1 MIPIPGRGPRE
12 AIDEEIRHHV
22 REHAELLEARGWGTD
37 EAWREAERRFGDQ
50 DRIRRELLEI
60 ERRQTRRV
68 KTMELLR
75 SMAAD
80 AAYALRGLRTNR
92 TFAAAVVATL
102 ALGIGAATSIYAVI
116 DAVLVRPLPYEDADR
131 WVEVNRSREDG
142 GYAQGVPASRTP
154 EWREAA
160 DDVFEGW
167 VMYLRDGLVRTD
179 GTQAHELNVVAVS
192 PGADTLLGIP
202 LLLGRGPTAEDAR
215 PGAPP
220 VAVLSRSYWERMGAD
235 PAVLGSTMRLESGP
249 VTVVGVLR
257 GGVKFP
263 QDGRDP
269 DIWLPMRSDL
279 TYADREVRSVQGLWA
294 RLPEGMALEVAQER
308 ADAAAEALA
317 RSGAEQEG
325 DARPFGVRL
334 VPLDAHRANPDVR
347 QGLWTLAATV
357 GAIFLI
363 ALVNGTNLLLVRA
376 SARSREFGVRTAMG
390 ASRSRLVRQ
399 LLIEGLFLGLLG
411 GGAAV
416 AVAWVSVTVMAG
428 IVPSEVH
435 YFSPHALG
443 VEGRTLRFAFLAS
456 LLAGVLLGLLP
467 AVEALRRRD
476 SLGSLAG
483 RGGSD
488 GPARRR
494 LRDGLVVAQVA
505 LSMVLLVAA
514 GLFANG
520 FARLLAVDPGFD
532 VERVA
537 LADMMLSPTRYGDPA
552 ARADFGLRLEQALET
567 RPELEGVALHAG
579 GGFSFG
585 VALEAE
591 GRPVHEDQ
599 PEIVPHSAVAEDY
612 FRTVGLEVVAGRGL
626 GAGDAGTD
634 NVVVDEDLARFLWG
648 AEGAVGRR
656 FRLDEDG
663 EWMKVVGV
671 VEELMLMG
679 RDERS
684 GPYQFLAAKSPDRAG
699 SYLGVAMRTSGS
711 PSALLGVFQQVL
723 REVDPEQ
730 SYWRLRTAADAL
742 AEEEEK
748 PRFLVTL
755 MSLLAAIAVTLA
767 SVGLYGVLAYS
778 VTRRSRELGIR
789 MALGAARRRVRRMV
803 MLEGV
808 AVAGLGVVIGVVGGL
823 ATTRLIQGLLY
834 GVEPH
839 DPATFAVTAT
849 LFLALAT
856 VASLL
861 PAGRA
866 TRVDP
871 VEVLKAE

>member
-1 MIPIPGRGPRE
+1 MTPIPGRGPRN

-22 REHAELLEARGWGTD
+22 REHAELLEARGWSAD
-37 EAWREAERRFGDQ
+37 EARREAQRRFGDA
-50 DRIRRELLEI
+50 DRIRHELRKI
-60 ERRQTRRV
+60 ERRETRRV

-75 SMAAD
+75 SIAAD
-80 AAYALRGLRTNR
+80 AAYALRGLRTNL
-92 TFAAAVVATL
+92 TFAAAVVVTL

-116 DAVLVRPLPYEDADR
+116 DAILIRPLPYEDAER
-131 WVEVNRSREDG
+131 WVELNRATGDG

-160 DDVFEGW
+160 DDLFEGW
-167 VMYLRDGLVRTD
+167 VMYRRDGLVRTD
-179 GTQAHELNVVAVS
+179 GTQAQSLEVVAVS

-235 PAVLGSTMRLESGP
+235 PAVLGSAMRLESGP

-263 QDGRDP
+263 QLGDDP
-269 DIWLPMRSDL
+269 DIWLSMRSDL
-279 TYADREVRSVQGLWA
+279 TYADRGVRMVQGLWA
-294 RLPEGMALEVAQER
+294 RLPEGVALAVGQER
-308 ADAAAEALA
+308 ADAVAEALA
-317 RSGAEQEG
+317 RSGAGGEEG
-325 DARPFGVRL
+325 ARAFGVRL

-347 QGLWTLAATV
+347 QALWTFAATV

-376 SARSREFGVRTAMG
+376 STRSREFGVRTAMG
-390 ASRSRLVRQ
+390 ASRSRLLRQ
-399 LLIEGLFLGLLG
+399 LLMEGLMLGLLS

-416 AVAWVSVTVMAG
+416 AFAWGSVTAMAG
-428 IVPSEVH
+428 IVPSEVL
-435 YFSPHALG
+435 YFSPHAFQVG
-443 VEGRTLRFAFLAS
+443 GRTLLFAFLAS
-456 LLAGVLLGLLP
+456 LVAGILLGLLP
-467 AVEALRRRD
+467 ALEALRRRD
-476 SLGSLAG
+476 PLASLAG
-483 RGGSD
+483 WGGSD
-488 GPARRR
+488 GPTRRR

-520 FARLLAVDPGFD
+520 FGRLLAVDPGFD

-537 LADMMLSPTRYGDPA
+537 LADLMLSPTRYGDPA
-552 ARADFGLRLEQALET
+552 ARADFGRRLEEALEA
-567 RPELEGVALHAG
+567 RSEVEGVALHTG
-579 GGFSFG
+579 EGSSFG

-591 GRPVHEDQ
+591 GRPVREDQ

-612 FRTVGLEVVAGRGL
+612 FSTVGLEVVAGRGL
-626 GAGDAGTD
+626 GVGDAGTD
-634 NVVVDEDLARFLWG
+634 NVVVDQDLARFLWG
-648 AEGAVGRR
+648 GEGAVGRR
-656 FRLDEDG
+656 FRLGEG
-663 EWMKVVGV
+663 WEWMTVVGV
-671 VEELMLMG
+671 VEELMLRG

-684 GPYQFLAAKSPDRAG
+684 GPYQFLGAKPTDQAG
-699 SYLGVAMRTSGS
+699 PYLGVAMRTSGS
-711 PSALLGVFQQVL
+711 PSELLGVFQEVL

-778 VTRRSRELGIR
+778 VSRRSREIGIR
-789 MALGAARRRVRRMV
+789 IALGAARRRVRRMV

-808 AVAGLGVVIGVVGGL
+808 AVAGLGVVIGVVGAL
-823 ATTRLIQGLLY
+823 ATTRLIEGLLY

-839 DPATFAVTAT
+839 DPATFIVTAG
-849 LFLALAT
+849 LFLGLAAM
-856 VASLL
+856 ASLL